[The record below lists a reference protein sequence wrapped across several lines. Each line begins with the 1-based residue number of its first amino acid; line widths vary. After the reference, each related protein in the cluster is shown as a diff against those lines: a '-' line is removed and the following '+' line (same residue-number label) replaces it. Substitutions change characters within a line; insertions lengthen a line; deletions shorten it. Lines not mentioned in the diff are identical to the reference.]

1 MNDYKLKILRNER
14 VGDGIYEMLLT
25 RPEGVDPKGAQFIHI
40 KLKNGSR
47 ILRRPFCICDC
58 TESGILICYAAVGEG
73 TKELASKKAKP
84 AAYLGYA
91 NKGRVVL
98 DKLMQSLCPT
108 VVATDDGSFG
118 RKGYITD
125 ILAEDIT
132 SGAIKPD
139 VIFCCGP
146 EIVYKLLLKNPAF
159 ADIPIFVSL
168 EKRMGCGVGA
178 CLVCACAVKAPDG
191 SVVHKRACAD
201 GPVFSLEEAARFDPS
216 TIPNRII
223 LEPEFALPKV
233 GLDIRDVV
241 ATVALESPLRD
252 LVRKARKGNPLAA
265 LRLSLYFDQPT
276 RASFGNRS
284 RFFWLRVADALTR
297 PGWGDAM
304 YSGVKKEMGALLGE
318 PMKMLY
324 LG

>member
-73 TKELASKKAKP
+73 TKELASYAAGEEVEAVLPLGNGWSADDWKNPVLLGGGMGSAVLPLVARLAKKAKP

-125 ILAEDIT
+125 ILA
-132 SGAIKPD
+132 
-139 VIFCCGP
+139 
-146 EIVYKLLLKNPAF
+146 
-159 ADIPIFVSL
+159 
-168 EKRMGCGVGA
+168 
-178 CLVCACAVKAPDG
+178 
-191 SVVHKRACAD
+191 
-201 GPVFSLEEAARFDPS
+201 
-216 TIPNRII
+216 
-223 LEPEFALPKV
+223 
-233 GLDIRDVV
+233 
-241 ATVALESPLRD
+241 
-252 LVRKARKGNPLAA
+252 
-265 LRLSLYFDQPT
+265 
-276 RASFGNRS
+276 
-284 RFFWLRVADALTR
+284 
-297 PGWGDAM
+297 
-304 YSGVKKEMGALLGE
+304 
-318 PMKMLY
+318 
-324 LG
+324 

>member
-1 MNDYKLKILRNER
+1 MCAALPDSELPAESLLRLVANDGKEGHGAARAAGWPGDIPSLDLYNYWAAETSDNGRQARVVNVEDGQGLWYFPGADGPFAVCARKGAATPPAPAPSPAPASLPDRAALRAEAE
-14 VGDGIYEMLLT
+14 EMLLPH
-25 RPEGVDPKGAQFIHI
+25 RPND
-40 KLKNGSR
+40 
-47 ILRRPFCICDC
+47 
-58 TESGILICYAAVGEG
+58 LI
-73 TKELASKKAKP
+73 P
-84 AAYLGYA
+84 A
-91 NKGRVVL
+91 
-98 DKLMQSLCPT
+98 
-108 VVATDDGSFG
+108 
-118 RKGYITD
+118 
-125 ILAEDIT
+125 
-132 SGAIKPD
+132 PD
-139 VIFCCGP
+139 VWKLYCGS
-146 EIVYKLLLKNPAF
+146 
-159 ADIPIFVSL
+159 DTSL
-168 EKRMGCGVGA
+168 EYEAPSYYGTPLPAPGLDGCYRSGRFFDE
-178 CLVCACAVKAPDG
+178 P
-191 SVVHKRACAD
+191 
-201 GPVFSLEEAARFDPS
+201 PVFSLEEAARFDPS

>member
-1 MNDYKLKILRNER
+1 MNDYKLKILRNEKA
-14 VGDGIYEMLLT
+14 GDGIYEMLLT

-73 TKELASKKAKP
+73 TKELASYAAGEEVEAVLPLGNGWSADDWKTPVLLGGGMGSAVLPLVARLAKKAKP

-178 CLVCACAVKAPDG
+178 CLVCTCGIKTADGVKNLR
-191 SVVHKRACAD
+191 VCAD
-201 GPVFSLEEAARFDPS
+201 GPVFDLREV
-216 TIPNRII
+216 I
-223 LEPEFALPKV
+223 L
-233 GLDIRDVV
+233 
-241 ATVALESPLRD
+241 
-252 LVRKARKGNPLAA
+252 
-265 LRLSLYFDQPT
+265 
-276 RASFGNRS
+276 
-284 RFFWLRVADALTR
+284 
-297 PGWGDAM
+297 
-304 YSGVKKEMGALLGE
+304 
-318 PMKMLY
+318 
-324 LG
+324 